1 SSCLPQPTAPP
12 AESLSALDCLSQ
24 DFVSPSKGAAVQK
37 SSAAAPVSCTAP
49 VSAVNKPEAKKS
61 SSEKPKDSAPQ
72 PAQVRPLCFHTYLS
86 FCWVFVL
93 FFSLIIRFLV
103 GLCLSHLTV
112 TSPQGGSM
120 SLDALSALED
130 LLPSAEPPKP
140 QPAVRPEDIVSEATV
155 EEDKAVRVGERDD
168 TLPPEYR
175 PKPGEISKL
184 PAPKPQPS
192 LDDTEALDILSG
204 DFSSSCAPST
214 QHIKVSSCSDS
225 CSRLTSLFPVFSCQL
240 AAGADSALDA
250 LSDSLKD
257 IAPTPQPEPPM
268 PTNIVKEKQ
277 LEEERLIKM
286 GERDDTLP
294 PEYRPT
300 EEELMVQV
308 HTTTGVLHT
317 VLQEK
322 IHTARYRWQ
331 GEGHVFHYKKAPKSP
346 KEASDPSSSH
356 HHHHHHTVTS

>member
-1 SSCLPQPTAPP
+1 
-12 AESLSALDCLSQ
+12 
-24 DFVSPSKGAAVQK
+24 
-37 SSAAAPVSCTAP
+37 
-49 VSAVNKPEAKKS
+49 
-61 SSEKPKDSAPQ
+61 
-72 PAQVRPLCFHTYLS
+72 
-86 FCWVFVL
+86 
-93 FFSLIIRFLV
+93 
-103 GLCLSHLTV
+103 
-112 TSPQGGSM
+112 M

-214 QHIKVSSCSDS
+214 QSALDTLSGDFVASSAAPTVQSSACAPDA
-225 CSRLTSLFPVFSCQL
+225 PL

-300 EEELMVQV
+300 EEELMKM
-308 HTTTGVLHT
+308 
-317 VLQEK
+317 QEEK
-322 IHTARYRWQ
+322 
-331 GEGHVFHYKKAPKSP
+331 KKAPKSP
-346 KEASDPSSSH
+346 KEKPMDDKTALDLLSGDFECPAPASSAPASSASAPVSSSASAPVSSSAPATDSDPQKPMSGKVLDSLSDTLLPDTLKRRRNRRSLQHRAPLTCSPLSSAQ
-356 HHHHHHTVTS
+356 TSCPPPRARPRSTGHDECGGRRTSWAAKQMYFSKCGDCLFLM